1 MGWGLKKTSL
11 WDVYE
16 YRIVDVYM
24 GKSLGQIGEGY
35 EDGQGRHEEGVS
47 RVAHLAFGLHLR
59 CSVYD

>member
-1 MGWGLKKTSL
+1 
-11 WDVYE
+11 
-16 YRIVDVYM
+16 M

-35 EDGQGRHEEGVS
+35 EDGEGRHEEGVS